1 MEEGDDSLN
10 TSSREFKKRKTE
22 YSVFDSLLVISYLG
36 RERQRESER
45 IRELERIRERQ
56 REAERG
62 RESENQREA
71 ERGRENQRESES

>member
-36 RERQRESER
+36 RERQREVESQR
-45 IRELERIRERQ
+45 IRE
-56 REAERG
+56 
-62 RESENQREA
+62 NQKTKPTSDT
-71 ERGRENQRESES
+71 G